1 MTRSI
6 IISFLLL
13 PALTFGQSRTTQKFH
28 EEHED
33 AQVLFF
39 YKSTLK
45 MLYEVVEIE
54 ETAELKDLLKDIET
68 MKFVRVDKNKT
79 EIDKSYF
86 KELVD
91 DYHDDDFED
100 LMTMRQE
107 GMNINVYIKESGGE
121 TKGLV
126 LLMDDDQNLAVLDIK
141 GFVPLNKL
149 AKLASTVQDVDAF

>member
-1 MTRSI
+1 
-6 IISFLLL
+6 
-13 PALTFGQSRTTQKFH
+13 
-28 EEHED
+28 
-33 AQVLFF
+33 
-39 YKSTLK
+39 

-54 ETAELKDLLKDIET
+54 ETAELKDLVKDIES

-79 EIDKSYF
+79 KIDKSYF

-91 DYHDDDFED
+91 EYHDDDFED

-107 GMNINVYIKESGGE
+107 DMNINVYIKESGGE

-149 AKLASTVQDVDAF
+149 AKLASTVQDVEAF